1 MDSDKFWKAIE
12 RFKLVIELI
21 ASLIVA
27 IPIVYALLAQG
38 VSANIP
44 VWAVLVILVFA
55 IALGFL
61 LGRNSIKK
69 VVMPNQSIIGSNQL
83 LQKIDFNYKGSPTK
97 HNWEIRS
104 PDENQPII
112 TRVIDGFWGNTIKI
126 QSSAFY
132 ALDMPLTEP
141 IAKIGKRIEIVA
153 RMENDSRLYS
163 LGNYISKDG
172 SSRKDIWFNYQI
184 GDGEPV
190 VFNEEKSEW
199 LVYVEPELLE
209 GNWQKFNINLQE
221 VINRSVAKEG
231 WSLKELT
238 KFRVRGNIQLAH
250 IKVFR

>member
-1 MDSDKFWKAIE
+1 MDSDKFWKAVE

-27 IPIVYALLAQG
+27 VPIVYAILVQG
-38 VSANIP
+38 FNAAIP
-44 VWAVLVILVFA
+44 VWAVLIISVFA

-61 LGRNSIKK
+61 LGRNSIRR
-69 VVMPNQSIIGSNQL
+69 VLMPSQASIAPNKL
-83 LQKIDFNYKGSPTK
+83 LQKIDFNYKDSPTK
-97 HNWEIRS
+97 HNWIIRS

-112 TRVIDGFWGNTIKI
+112 TLHTNGFWGKTIKI
-126 QSSAFY
+126 QSNVLY
-132 ALDMPLTEP
+132 AMDLPLTEP
-141 IAKIGKRIEIVA
+141 IAKIGKRIEFIG
-153 RMENDSRLYS
+153 RMENDSRFYS

-184 GDGEPV
+184 GDGDPI
-190 VFNEEKSEW
+190 VFNDDKSEW
-199 LVYVEPELLE
+199 LVYIEPELLE
-209 GNWQKFNINLQE
+209 DNWQKFSIDLQH

-238 KFRVRGNIQLAH
+238 RFRVRGNIQIAQ